1 MKKTFLL
8 FFLCVLAMPM
18 VAWPQGQGQGGP
30 VEPSPW
36 WDRPIVR
43 DLGLSQDQLNQAR
56 AIVRDSRDHLIQLRA
71 AVRSAEGALA
81 DEMSE
86 DKVDVNRAEGAIEK
100 VVSARGELMRAVSQ
114 MSLKLR
120 QILTYSQ
127 WQELRKRGAE
137 RILSSGGRRARAG
150 ARQQLR

>member
-1 MKKTFLL
+1 MKKTLL
-8 FFLCVLAMPM
+8 LCCVCLLALPWF
-18 VAWPQGQGQGGP
+18 AWSQGQGQGGSI
-30 VEPSPW
+30 ELTPW

-43 DLGLSQDQLNQAR
+43 DLGLSEGQLSQVR
-56 AIVRDSRDHLIQLRA
+56 VIVRDSRDHLIQLRA

-86 DKVDVNRAEGAIEK
+86 DKVDANRAEAAIDK

-137 RILSSGGRRARAG
+137 RILSSGGRRQRSG
-150 ARQQLR
+150 LRQQLR